1 MIIGDRF
8 LFRVVIKIVIFLL
21 NYKIT
26 CPASP
31 RRGCGMWDGQVAPDP
46 QQLLPARDH
55 ELVLPAEVV

>member
-26 CPASP
+26 WLCDVFTVIGDTHQGYYYYSEL
-31 RRGCGMWDGQVAPDP
+31 
-46 QQLLPARDH
+46 QQK
-55 ELVLPAEVV
+55 

>member
-26 CPASP
+26 WLCDVFTVI
-31 RRGCGMWDGQVAPDP
+31 GDT
-46 QQLLPARDH
+46 QQGYYYYS
-55 ELVLPAEVV
+55 ELQQK